1 MYPEFVS
8 LQKVIESGGDRS
20 LYDYVKAVVDGHVYP
35 VYRFRYERPI
45 GDLDNI
51 GLYFSQFLDNLILGL
66 VYKGQR
72 EDGTFR
78 FDFHGLCGQP
88 IELVSDWAEY
98 RLVDTTTFHDAIDWK
113 NSALGED
120 GLPRSGIVVY
130 HLADGSIAGI
140 SATFPASVSVGV
152 YAHYGVVTPGV
163 SSRNGNWYCGFL
175 FTETLSPTPSVH
187 VVPRHG
193 PSATETFHY
202 VSEEVFIR
210 NLVNHLKSKV
220 KNLGEAESIPTW
232 NFDVPVYTHQGS
244 VEQIQSS
251 RKQFEDLNA
260 ELTRNAVKANVLLRL
275 RTSQSEDF
283 ITNYVRDNSSALSVK
298 EGDEYDVSLEIFGV
312 DVATLQINSIRTV
325 GYKNCY
331 YWPAMSVLRQ
341 LLWAHD
347 EYKKSGA

>member
-1 MYPEFVS
+1 MYPENVRMD
-8 LQKVIESGGDRS
+8 KIIENGGDRS
-20 LYDYVKAVVDGHVYP
+20 LYDYVRAVVGGLVYP
-35 VYRFRYERPI
+35 VSRMRYERPI

-88 IELVSDWAEY
+88 IELVSDWAEFQ
-98 RLVDTTTFHDAIDWK
+98 LVDTTTFLGAINWK

-120 GLPRSGIVVY
+120 KLPRSGIVVY

-152 YAHYGVVTPGV
+152 YIHYGVVTPGV
-163 SSRNGNWYCGFL
+163 SSRNGHWNCNFL

-187 VVPRHG
+187 AISRHG
-193 PSATETFHY
+193 PSVAEAFYY
-202 VSEEVFIR
+202 VSEEAFIR

-220 KNLGEAESIPTW
+220 KNLGETESIPTW
-232 NFDVPVYTHQGS
+232 NFEVPVYNHQGS
-244 VEQIQSS
+244 VEQIHCL
-251 RKQFEDLNA
+251 RKQFEDLNK
-260 ELTRNAVKANVLLRL
+260 ELTRNVGLVNILLRAQ
-275 RTSQSEDF
+275 QSEGF
-283 ITNYVRDNSSALSVK
+283 IANYVRDNSSALSVN
-298 EGDEYDVSLEIFGV
+298 ENDEYGASLEVFGV
-312 DVATLQINSIRTV
+312 DPKTLQVNSIRTV

-331 YWPAMSVLRQ
+331 YWPAMAVLRQ
-341 LLWAHD
+341 LLWAHG
-347 EYKKSGA
+347 EHQKGSA